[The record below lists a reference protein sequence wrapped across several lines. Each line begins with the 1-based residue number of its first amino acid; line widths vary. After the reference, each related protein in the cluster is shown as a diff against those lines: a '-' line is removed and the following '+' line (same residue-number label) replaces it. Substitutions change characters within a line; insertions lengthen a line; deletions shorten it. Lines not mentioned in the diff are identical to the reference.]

1 MITREELREV
11 TGDYFEV
18 LQTGAFAV
26 TLRSKISWV
35 HLPFPKVLISEHL
48 RGKGKNDSTHAKI
61 VSISTRNMVWE
72 VGR

>member
-35 HLPFPKVLISEHL
+35 HLPFPKVLISD
-48 RGKGKNDSTHAKI
+48 DSTHAKI